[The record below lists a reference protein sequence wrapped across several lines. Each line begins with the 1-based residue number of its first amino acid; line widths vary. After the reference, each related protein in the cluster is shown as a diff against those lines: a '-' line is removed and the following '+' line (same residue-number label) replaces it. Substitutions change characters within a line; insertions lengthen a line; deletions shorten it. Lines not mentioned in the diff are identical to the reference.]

1 MQGAFDAL
9 RRSSASIATVIG
21 FILLWQVLVMLFKV
35 PTWLLPAPSV
45 IWLEFLKQAHLLGRH
60 IYATGVGAIGGL
72 VIGSL
77 SGLLLAILMVHSR
90 LLARILMP
98 LLVIDQSIPKMALAP
113 IFVIWFGTG
122 TMTRV
127 VIAMVISF
135 FPMVVNAIRG
145 MTTVDRRVNDLMTT
159 ISASRWDLL
168 TKVQLPN
175 AVPYIFSG
183 LKVAVPLS
191 IIGAVVAEFMQS
203 DSGLGYVVLVA
214 VGNVNTPMVFVAVL
228 LMATLSLSLFAVI
241 TLVEWLVMKRRF
253 SYLATESEAS

>member
-1 MQGAFDAL
+1 MYGAFEAL
-9 RRSSASIATVIG
+9 RRSAVSIAAVIG
-21 FILLWQVLVMLFKV
+21 FLVAWQALVMLFQV

-45 IWLEFLKQAHLLGRH
+45 IWTEFVKQAHLLGRH
-60 IYATGVGAIGGL
+60 IFATGIGAVGGL
-72 VIGSL
+72 VIGSI
-77 SGLLLAILMVHSR
+77 SGLVLAILMVHSR

-98 LLVIDQSIPKMALAP
+98 LLVIDQSVPKMALAP

-159 ISASRWDLL
+159 ISASRWHLL

-214 VGNVNTPMVFVAVL
+214 VGNANTPMVFVAVM
-228 LMATLSLSLFAVI
+228 LMALLSLSLFATI
-241 TLVEWLVMKRRF
+241 SMIEWLVMKRRF
-253 SYLATESEAS
+253 SYLAMESES

>member
-1 MQGAFDAL
+1 M
-9 RRSSASIATVIG
+9 T
-21 FILLWQVLVMLFKV
+21 
-35 PTWLLPAPSV
+35 
-45 IWLEFLKQAHLLGRH
+45 
-60 IYATGVGAIGGL
+60 GL
-72 VIGSL
+72 V
-77 SGLLLAILMVHSR
+77 LAILMVQSR
-90 LLARILMP
+90 ILARILMP
-98 LLVIDQSIPKMALAP
+98 LLVIDQSVPKLALAP

-122 TMTRV
+122 MMTRV

-135 FPMVVNAIRG
+135 FPVVINAIRG
-145 MTTVDRRVNDLMTT
+145 MTTVDRRVNDLMAT
-159 ISASRWDLL
+159 ISASRLDIL

-228 LMATLSLSLFAVI
+228 LMALLSLSLFAA
-241 TLVEWLVMKRRF
+241 LSLAEWLVMRGRF
-253 SYLATESEAS
+253 NYLAIENDG

>member
-1 MQGAFDAL
+1 MEFVKQ
-9 RRSSASIATVIG
+9 SH
-21 FILLWQVLVMLFKV
+21 MLGK
-35 PTWLLPAPSV
+35 
-45 IWLEFLKQAHLLGRH
+45 H
-60 IYATGVGAIGGL
+60 IVVTATGALGGL
-72 VIGSL
+72 VVGAAC
-77 SGLLLAILMVHSR
+77 GLVLAVLMVQSR
-90 LLARILMP
+90 LLSRILMP
-98 LLVIDQSIPKMALAP
+98 LLVIDQSVPKMALAP

-122 TMTRV
+122 MMTRV

-135 FPMVVNAIRG
+135 FPVVINAIRG

-159 ISASRWDLL
+159 ISASRWNIM

-203 DSGLGYVVLVA
+203 DSGLGYIVLVA

-228 LMATLSLSLFAVI
+228 LMALLSLTLFAVI
-241 TLVEWLVMKRRF
+241 SGFEWLCCADG
-253 SYLATESEAS
+253 SII

>member
-1 MQGAFDAL
+1 
-9 RRSSASIATVIG
+9 
-21 FILLWQVLVMLFKV
+21 
-35 PTWLLPAPSV
+35 
-45 IWLEFLKQAHLLGRH
+45 
-60 IYATGVGAIGGL
+60 
-72 VIGSL
+72 
-77 SGLLLAILMVHSR
+77 
-90 LLARILMP
+90 
-98 LLVIDQSIPKMALAP
+98 MALAP

-122 TMTRV
+122 MMTRV

-135 FPMVVNAIRG
+135 FPVVINAIRG

-159 ISASRWDLL
+159 ISASRWNIM

-203 DSGLGYVVLVA
+203 DSGLGYIVLVA

-228 LMATLSLSLFAVI
+228 LMALLSLTLFAVI
-241 TLVEWLVMKRRF
+241 SGFEWLLLRGRF
-253 SYLATESEAS
+253 NYLTAGNDA

>member
-1 MQGAFDAL
+1 
-9 RRSSASIATVIG
+9 
-21 FILLWQVLVMLFKV
+21 
-35 PTWLLPAPSV
+35 
-45 IWLEFLKQAHLLGRH
+45 
-60 IYATGVGAIGGL
+60 
-72 VIGSL
+72 
-77 SGLLLAILMVHSR
+77 
-90 LLARILMP
+90 
-98 LLVIDQSIPKMALAP
+98 LAP

-122 TMTRV
+122 MMTRV

-135 FPMVVNAIRG
+135 FPVVINAIRG
-145 MTTVDRRVNDLMTT
+145 MTTVDRRVNDLMAT
-159 ISASRWDLL
+159 ISASRWDIL

-228 LMATLSLSLFAVI
+228 LMALLSLSLFAA
-241 TLVEWLVMKRRF
+241 LSLAEWLVMRGRF
-253 SYLATESEAS
+253 NYLAMENDG

>member
-1 MQGAFDAL
+1 
-9 RRSSASIATVIG
+9 
-21 FILLWQVLVMLFKV
+21 
-35 PTWLLPAPSV
+35 
-45 IWLEFLKQAHLLGRH
+45 
-60 IYATGVGAIGGL
+60 
-72 VIGSL
+72 
-77 SGLLLAILMVHSR
+77 
-90 LLARILMP
+90 
-98 LLVIDQSIPKMALAP
+98 MALAP

-122 TMTRV
+122 MMTRV

-135 FPMVVNAIRG
+135 FPVVINAIRG

-159 ISASRWDLL
+159 ISASRWNIM

-203 DSGLGYVVLVA
+203 DSGLGYIVLVA

-228 LMATLSLSLFAVI
+228 LMALLSLTLFAVI
-241 TLVEWLVMKRRF
+241 SGFEWLLLRGRF
-253 SYLATESEAS
+253 NYLTAGNDT